1 MNQQN
6 PWFVA
11 SEKCDLKFRP
21 NAKYAVFSSRF
32 TASRL
37 LYLGFSLV
45 LFQVKGFCGAQVFSD
60 RAAGTVQS
68 LTLWESWG
76 DLETAVGDKRYAK
89 VRLSGEYRHNG
100 QVSVV
105 LKC

>member
-1 MNQQN
+1 
-6 PWFVA
+6 
-11 SEKCDLKFRP
+11 
-21 NAKYAVFSSRF
+21 
-32 TASRL
+32 
-37 LYLGFSLV
+37 

-89 VRLSGEYRHNG
+89 VRFSGWHLHDGPVR
-100 QVSVV
+100 VV
-105 LKC
+105 LNV